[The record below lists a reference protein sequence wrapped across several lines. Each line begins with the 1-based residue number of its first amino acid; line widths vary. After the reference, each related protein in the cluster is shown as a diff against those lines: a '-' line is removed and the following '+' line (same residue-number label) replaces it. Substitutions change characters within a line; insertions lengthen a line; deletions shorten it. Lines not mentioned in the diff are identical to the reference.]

1 MESIRRVRID
11 NLLLVLFALGYVFVQ
26 SKDGIFVPE
35 EPGFLDFRW
44 IFRVLDSKNT
54 SWEQAGLADQI
65 NLIWPWGI
73 LSALLYSMGLGVSG
87 HFIALLFVRVIT
99 LLLAMKYVMARRASP
114 FFATCCTLIAFTLTP
129 LRVAP
134 FYTHWWSHVVL
145 FCIILLFL
153 QRNQIRMRDS
163 VLFLCLVSLTLGV
176 WTNVPHLITSLIGI
190 PAAVVFA
197 LVTNEVSRRDMLKR
211 VLLSTFLIML
221 IWIAPALWFL
231 SNLDQLSG
239 IDPLLMSHFSNAGW
253 WKVVQGFA
261 GWWYFRK
268 VCWES
273 VCIPYDNVN
282 FALVNNYLVIAR
294 TVLMTSIAFA
304 LAYSFRTT
312 NGIARRKHQKV
323 TVAFLSLCIPLF
335 FLTLMGNY
343 QIYFD
348 LRAKIPSVLGMFR
361 EPYPKFGPAFYV
373 VVWSFVAFS
382 LSTMRE
388 VLSKTK
394 LLPLLVLVITLAL
407 IAPLARSTNRPVLMS
422 HSEWSTFA
430 DDARRFNEL
439 PDDVCVFDRSKNRDV
454 LTYLQLNYPSKFTN
468 MENLRGFWR
477 NDALALVGKTVDRP
491 NTCLRNTTDPI
502 VVIET
507 VDGPSFLEDQRIV
520 FESQSRKFDSL
531 QCQRESFQY
540 FTIVAGS
547 CYFILQVKS
556 NSEQSSAVYID
567 RFNERSEV
575 SSTLFNK
582 VLPKGGIRLFYESFE
597 HGKLNAVIVIKY
609 SDSLEPS
616 SPVFETRL
624 NLRSGVETE
633 IKSSDFLFPEPLIK
647 SAFIFQS

>member
-1 MESIRRVRID
+1 MNSIRRVRID

-26 SKDGIFVPE
+26 SKHGVFVPE

-73 LSALLYSMGLGVSG
+73 FSALLYSMGLGVSG
-87 HFIALLFVRVIT
+87 HFVALLFVRVVT

-134 FYTHWWSHVVL
+134 YYTHWWSHVVL
-145 FCIILLFL
+145 FCIIFLFL
-153 QRNQIRMRDS
+153 QKNQIRVRDS
-163 VLFLCLVSLTLGV
+163 ALFLGFVSLTLGV
-176 WTNVPHLITSLIGI
+176 WTNVPHLITSLLGI

-211 VLLSTFLIML
+211 VLLSTFLITL
-221 IWIAPALWFL
+221 IWIAPALWFI
-231 SNLDQLSG
+231 SNLNQLSG
-239 IDPLLMSHFSNAGW
+239 IDPLLMSYFSNAGW

-261 GWWYFRK
+261 GWWYFRQ

-273 VCIPYDNVN
+273 VCIPYDNLN
-282 FALVNNYLVIAR
+282 FSLMNNYLVIAR
-294 TVLMTSIAFA
+294 TVLLTSIVVAFV
-304 LAYSFRTT
+304 YSFSAT
-312 NGIARRKHQKV
+312 NRISKEKHRRV
-323 TVAFLSLCIPLF
+323 TLAFLSLCIPLF

-382 LSTMRE
+382 LSTIKE
-388 VLSKTK
+388 IHSKSK
-394 LLPLLVLVITLAL
+394 LLPLLVVVITLAL
-407 IAPLARSTNRPVLMS
+407 IAPLARPTNRPVVMS
-422 HSEWSTFA
+422 HSEWSTFVS
-430 DDARRFNEL
+430 DARRFKEL
-439 PDDVCVFDRSKNRDV
+439 PDDVCIFDRSKNRDV

-477 NDALALVGKTVDRP
+477 NDALALAGKTVDRP

-507 VDGPSFLEDQRIV
+507 VDGPSFLVDQRIV
-520 FESQSRKFDSL
+520 FESQSRLTEFHRCKK
-531 QCQRESFQY
+531 ESFQY
-540 FTIVAGS
+540 FSIVAGS

-556 NSEQSSAVYID
+556 ESEQSSAVYID
-567 RFNERSEV
+567 RSNERSEV

-582 VLPKGGIRLFYESFE
+582 VLPIGGIRFFYESFE
-597 HGKLNAVIVIKY
+597 QGKSNAVLVIKY
-609 SDSLEPS
+609 TNSLEPS
-616 SPVFETRL
+616 SPVIETRL

-633 IKSSDFLFPEPLIK
+633 IKSSDLLFPEPLIQ